1 MDRAALIVRMTK
13 RGKRKKLFMKWRFV
27 FVQEANGEALGS
39 YEHLLGQVG
48 QLSDLMSESRE
59 TRQYC
64 G

>member
-1 MDRAALIVRMTK
+1 MYEMERT
-13 RGKRKKLFMKWRFV
+13 FV

-59 TRQYC
+59 TLQYC